1 MPLKVKEDIREML
14 HEKSKAKVKKT
25 AHIEEICARL
35 HGTIG
40 AKHRHVTDKDDDEDE
55 DEKVYMY
62 LVDMHPD
69 ERDAYRKTV
78 QASNATEWER
88 LRVGSDPDLI
98 QAVHDVFAT
107 LDPNAK
113 LVGQFG
119 NESRWVKKKTI
130 SYSNGLSLYTWMM
143 NKDIEDSF
151 QKALNSHQEVD
162 SKSVGQSSRPSAAST
177 FASGN
182 NGSRGRTDDRG
193 DNANV
198 YLPYVMSYGQP
209 SSSTNE
215 EYGMLSY
222 PLVAQMSH
230 QVPYQMQGGFDMNTW
245 VNLKYPIHVESV
257 SRTQEIY
264 ALHVRIFNQYYR
276 GSASWYQCCL

>member
-25 AHIEEICARL
+25 AHIEEICAQL
-35 HGTIG
+35 HGTTG
-40 AKHRHVTDKDDDEDE
+40 AKHRHVMDKDDDEDE

-69 ERDAYRKTV
+69 ERDAYRKAV
-78 QASNATEWER
+78 HASNATEWER
-88 LRVGSDPDLI
+88 LRVGSDSDLI

-119 NESRWVKKKTI
+119 NEPRWVKKKTI
-130 SYSNGLSLYTWMM
+130 RYSNGSSLFTWMM
-143 NKDIEDSF
+143 NKDTEDSF
-151 QKALNSHQEVD
+151 QKTLNSHQEVD
-162 SKSVGQSSRPSAAST
+162 SKSVGQSSRPSIAST
-177 FASGN
+177 FAFGYD
-182 NGSRGRTDDRG
+182 GSRGRTDDGG
-193 DNANV
+193 DNARGDIDWGMLTNDYSNKANV
-198 YLPYVMSYGQP
+198 YPPYVMSYGQP

-222 PLVAQMSH
+222 PLVAKMSY

-245 VNLKYPIHVESV
+245 VNLKYPIHVELV
-257 SRTQEIY
+257 SRT
-264 ALHVRIFNQYYR
+264 
-276 GSASWYQCCL
+276 